1 MVSLIKEERRVSA
14 RTVNAIMTAT
24 YWEIG
29 RRIVESEQEGK
40 RRTGYGEELLKKL
53 SADLTCRFGRG
64 FSPDNLENMR
74 RFYMTY
80 KAAKISETASRK
92 LSKKKSETVSRKSQK
107 PSAELTVQAISE
119 RFPLPFKIIV

>member
-1 MVSLIKEERRVSA
+1 MVSLIKEARRVSA
-14 RTVNAIMTAT
+14 WTVNAIMTAT
-24 YWEIG
+24 YWEIS

-40 RRTGYGEELLKKL
+40 RRAGYGEELLKKL
-53 SADLTCRFGRG
+53 SADLTGRFGRG

-80 KAAKISETASRK
+80 KATQISETAP
-92 LSKKKSETVSRKSQK
+92 RKSQK
-107 PSAELTVQAISE
+107 SSAELIVQAISE